1 MKPKQDE
8 RIAAF
13 DRLIDELLGP
23 AEPRSKFQPW
33 EIEVLL
39 DIDSCNLPASS
50 KRETL
55 LRKYQQAARRRMQGG
70 TRTPMKLS
78 QYLDLMKAQYQRR
91 QLVGRETVPNTRVP
105 VR

>member
-1 MKPKQDE
+1 MKPTQEE

-13 DRLIDELLGP
+13 DRLINELLGP

-50 KRETL
+50 KREPL
-55 LRKYQQAARRRMQGG
+55 LLKYHQAARRRMQSG
-70 TRTPMKLS
+70 TRTPLKLS
-78 QYLDLMKAQYQRR
+78 QYLDSLKDQFQGRKP
-91 QLVGRETVPNTRVP
+91 VERETGTKVRVP
-105 VR
+105 AR